1 MKELDWA
8 NLPFGYM
15 KTDYNVRI
23 YYRNEQWGEL
33 EVCCDS
39 TTQKIYI
46 CTGSIVDRTAISGCG
61 ISFQSCTVNQCII
74 TTYYVYNRTGNAIAC
89 TLNS

>member
-23 YYRNEQWGEL
+23 YYRNEHWVAFDVFSE
-33 EVCCDS
+33 
-39 TTQKIYI
+39 
-46 CTGSIVDRTAISGCG
+46 
-61 ISFQSCTVNQCII
+61 
-74 TTYYVYNRTGNAIAC
+74 
-89 TLNS
+89 

>member
-33 EVCCDS
+33 EVCSEETIPMHRLPLVC
-39 TTQKIYI
+39 TTVRKRLR
-46 CTGSIVDRTAISGCG
+46 V
-61 ISFQSCTVNQCII
+61 
-74 TTYYVYNRTGNAIAC
+74 
-89 TLNS
+89 

>member
-23 YYRNEQWGEL
+23 YYRNEQWG
-33 EVCCDS
+33 
-39 TTQKIYI
+39 TTVRKHLK
-46 CTGSIVDRTAISGCG
+46 V
-61 ISFQSCTVNQCII
+61 
-74 TTYYVYNRTGNAIAC
+74 
-89 TLNS
+89 